1 MQKARL
7 EDFHGGWFLGN
18 FIPSMLTTGDFEI
31 GLKRF
36 SRGDREPLHYQQMA
50 VEFTLV
56 VSGRISMGGIEV
68 GPNEILRIDPGER
81 ADFLALEDCVV
92 VAVKAPSIPNDK
104 FEVE

>member
-18 FIPSMLTTGDFEI
+18 FTPSMLTTEDFEI

-36 SRGDREPLHYQQMA
+36 AKGDTEPLHYQQIA

-56 VSGRISMGGIEV
+56 VSGRISLGGNEV
-68 GPNEILRIDPGER
+68 GPNEILRVDPGER
-81 ADFLALEDCVV
+81 ADFLAIEDSVV
-92 VAVKAPSIPNDK
+92 VAIKTPSIPNDK
-104 FEVE
+104 LEVE